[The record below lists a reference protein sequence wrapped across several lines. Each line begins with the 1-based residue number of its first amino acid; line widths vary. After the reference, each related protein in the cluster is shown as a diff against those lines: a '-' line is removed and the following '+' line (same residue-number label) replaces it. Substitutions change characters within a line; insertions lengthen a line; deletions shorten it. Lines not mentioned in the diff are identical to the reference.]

1 MVEWTA
7 THERLAVIGSVAL
20 AAALGLYITTGAGNR
35 LMMLMMQPPGIAY
48 ASLLFVMWWSM
59 MMAMM
64 LPSAAP
70 AILTYAGLRRNFVA
84 RGTPQPPLIVFIAGY
99 AAVWTAFSLAAV
111 ALQLLARNV
120 IALSHMLALTNA
132 LLGGALLI
140 GAGIYQLTPLK
151 HACLRRC
158 QSPAFYIARQWRN
171 TPGGTFG
178 MGLSHGLYCLGCCW
192 VLMLLLFYGGVMEL
206 TWIVGLAAYVAAE
219 KLLPVQGRLAQVTG
233 VALIAWGGMALYRAL
248 A

>member
-20 AAALGLYITTGAGNR
+20 AAALGLYVTTGMGNQ
-35 LMMLMMQPPGIAY
+35 LMMLMMQPPGATY
-48 ASLLFVMWWSM
+48 ALLLFVMWWSM

-70 AILTYAGLRRNFVA
+70 AILTYGGLRRNFVA
-84 RGTPQPPLIVFIAGY
+84 KGTPQPPLIYFVAGY

-111 ALQLLARNV
+111 GLQLLARNV
-120 IALSHMLALTNA
+120 LALSHMFALTSA
-132 LLGGALLI
+132 LLGGVLLI

-158 QSPAFYIARQWRN
+158 QAPAFYIARHWRN
-171 TPGGTFG
+171 TPGGTFA
-178 MGLSHGLYCLGCCW
+178 MGFSHGLYCLGCCW

-219 KLLPVQGRLAQVTG
+219 KLLPVRSLLAQLSG
-233 VALIAWGGMALYRAL
+233 VALIIWGCAVLYGAF

>member
-7 THERLAVIGSVAL
+7 NHERLAVTGSVAL
-20 AAALGLYITTGAGNR
+20 AAALGLSVTTGASNQF
-35 LMMLMMQPPGIAY
+35 MMLMMQRPGLAY
-48 ASLLFVMWWSM
+48 AALLFVMWWSM

-70 AILTYAGLRRNFVA
+70 AILTYSGLRRNFVA
-84 RGTPQPPLIVFIAGY
+84 KGTPQPPLVIFIAGY

-111 ALQLLARNV
+111 SLQLLTRNV
-120 IALSHMLALTNA
+120 IALSHMFALTGA
-132 LLGGALLI
+132 LLGAALLI

-158 QSPAFYIARQWRN
+158 QAPAFYFARRWRN
-171 TPGGTFG
+171 TPGGALS

-219 KLLPVQGRLAQVTG
+219 KLVPVQSRLAQFTG
-233 VALIAWGGMALYRAL
+233 VALIIWGSTVLYRAF